1 MLPYILL
8 LIYLV
13 ILLSCCGYA
22 IRFGGK
28 SEVYG
33 AAIMVVGSFLT
44 PAVGYLF
51 DSRWTSTEFGVLL
64 VDLGVLCLFLVLA
77 LRSDKFWPLWITA
90 FQVIGVVTHL
100 ARFVDPGIIPRAY
113 SIAQGFW
120 AYPMLVA
127 LVIGARVEHIAAKAR
142 AVRY

>member
-13 ILLSCCGYA
+13 ILLSSCGYA

-33 AAIMVVGSFLT
+33 ATIMVVGSFLT
-44 PAVGYLF
+44 PIVGYFF
-51 DSRWTSTEFGVLL
+51 DSRWRSTEFGVLL
-64 VDLGVLCLFLVLA
+64 VDIGVLSLFLALA
-77 LRSDKFWPLWITA
+77 LRSDKYWPLWTTA

-127 LVIGARVEHIAAKAR
+127 LVIGARGDHIAAKINAG
-142 AVRY
+142 RY